1 MLMLKDLCQAFS
13 PTDAEYDRKAA
24 LFIKINIIEEK
35 GIQKIK
41 GTHKYRAEYGFSEV
55 EMHLV
60 LILNSFALW

>member
-41 GTHKYRAEYGFSEV
+41 GTHK
-55 EMHLV
+55 
-60 LILNSFALW
+60 